1 MTLAEMVRWHHQ
13 LSGHEF
19 EQTQEDS
26 KGQGCLAC
34 CINGISK
41 LDMTYQL
48 NNNNN
53 SECKYMK
60 SI

>member
-1 MTLAEMVRWHHQ
+1 VTLAEMVRWHHQ

-34 CINGISK
+34 CIHEVSK
-41 LDMTYQL
+41 LPHDL
-48 NNNNN
+48 
-53 SECKYMK
+53 
-60 SI
+60 SIEQQQQ